1 MLKCKKGK
9 NMAKKIQANLD
20 TGTLFFELLFLL
32 FLGLKLGNVIDWSWW
47 WVFAPLWVP
56 LALVVVIIGVMFIA
70 LVITGGAKN
79 AEKNKK

>member
-1 MLKCKKGK
+1 
-9 NMAKKIQANLD
+9 MAKKIQANLD

-56 LALVVVIIGVMFIA
+56 LVLVVAIVGVMFIA
-70 LVITGGAKN
+70 LVITGGVKN